1 MSVFYS
7 FLVGPIWTHVLP
19 FVFALRIVAHRAGC
33 YHGLQ
38 LMGMRELHYAGTGF
52 LESCSG

>member
-1 MSVFYS
+1 M
-7 FLVGPIWTHVLP
+7 WTHVRS
-19 FVFALRIVAHRAGC
+19 FVFAPRIVAYRAGC

-52 LESCSG
+52 LESGSG